1 MRLLQRLSSTRLSLR
16 VGLAMIIPLVLG
28 LVIAYAVFAQLEQD
42 HERSS
47 TATQDLA
54 NAKII
59 ANSLTST
66 PRTSNLEIMQKL
78 LGDDQLIV
86 VRNNVEIFRGPPN
99 SEHPN
104 IPVTYSTS
112 YGKVTVIGDIDST
125 ATLTVELTI
134 IAALLLLF
142 VLASAAFGTRVLLR
156 SVTEPVKRATQ
167 VAQRVAAGDFSVRI
181 DARGNDE
188 FGQLAMSFDTMTS
201 RLEDTDRTQRQ
212 FLVDLAH
219 EIATPLN
226 TIAGV
231 TLGILDGTINLQSAR
246 EEGQE
251 IVEIE
256 LDRIRLLLGDVR
268 SLGLIEST
276 QVIRKEQVDLG
287 IVGERAIRRFT
298 REAHSRHIA
307 IAGRTRSVNVRSDQ
321 RLIETIVDNFLSNA
335 LRYTPEGGKIDLTV
349 LRRSH
354 EAIIAV
360 SDTGVGISPSQKDLI
375 FERFYRTDS
384 ARDREHGG
392 TGLGLAI
399 ARRAAIAI
407 GGRLEVDSTPGK
419 GSEFRLV
426 VPISRQGE

>member
-1 MRLLQRLSSTRLSLR
+1 MSLLKRLSSTRLSLR

-47 TATQDLA
+47 TAAQDLA
-54 NAKII
+54 NAKIV
-59 ANSLTST
+59 ANSLTDS
-66 PRTSNLEIMQKL
+66 PNASSLQIIQKL

-86 VRNNVEIFRGPPN
+86 YRNNVEIFRGPPN
-99 SEHPN
+99 TEHPN
-104 IPVTYSTS
+104 IPVTYSNE
-112 YGKVTVIGDIDST
+112 YGKVVIIGDVDST
-125 ATLTVELTI
+125 ATLTVELTM

-181 DARGNDE
+181 NAKGNDE
-188 FGQLAMSFDTMTS
+188 FGQLAMSFDAMTS
-201 RLEDTDRTQRQ
+201 RLEDSDRTQRQ

-256 LDRIRLLLGDVR
+256 LDRIRSLLGDVR

-276 QVIRKEQVDLG
+276 QVIRKEEVDLG
-287 IVGERAIRRFT
+287 IVAERASRRFAQ
-298 REAHSRHIA
+298 EVQSRRITFTS
-307 IAGRTRSVNVRSDQ
+307 RTRSVKVRSDQ

-335 LRYTPEGGKIDLTV
+335 LRYTPEGGKIELSV
-349 LRRSH
+349 LRRGH
-354 EAIIAV
+354 EAIVAV

-399 ARRAAIAI
+399 ARRASIAI
-407 GGRLEVDSTPGK
+407 GGRLEVDSVLGK

-426 VPISRQGE
+426 VPLTQEKD